1 MWPLGAPARKEQPAA
16 AMPSEGH
23 DRRRLPAAALVVVVL
38 AAVVRMLVD
47 IRNPPGVTQ
56 DSLVY
61 LDLSPHAPLGP
72 FSPTRPNG
80 YPLVLRL
87 LDVLPGAHLNAVT
100 AVQHA
105 AGIAVGAMVYLLAAW
120 AGVRRGLA
128 LAAAG
133 IVLADAHTVALEQ
146 SILAETFFTLTL
158 VASVFLVVNGR
169 TGAPAVA
176 AGGLLLGVACTMR
189 TVGLFAVPVWLAWL
203 VLARFGRRG
212 VLLGLAGVVVP
223 VVAYSTMHAVQGAGF
238 SLVGSDGWYLYA
250 RVATIADCT
259 GADVPPETRPLCQ
272 GPRSRPFEFYLYD
285 PASPAYQLFYGRG
298 MDLEEAVTPENNR
311 LLRRFSLAVIR
322 AHPVSFAAS
331 VSKEFLRYLRPAQA
345 QNELRLWSTPGTL
358 LSWYERWMH
367 LVWWMVVGALL
378 AGMAVIAVGRR
389 AKEAALLVGMAA
401 ALILGA
407 ATTSGFNNRYLVPTL
422 PLLAAAGAL
431 AADEALTWWRSR
443 AARRSSREAPSG
455 DARPHPAA
463 R

>member
-1 MWPLGAPARKEQPAA
+1 MGAPARKEQPAA

-23 DRRRLPAAALVVVVL
+23 DRRRLPAGALVVVVL

-80 YPLVLRL
+80 YPFVLRL
-87 LDVLPGAHLNAVT
+87 LDVLPGAHLNVVT

-105 AGIAVGAMVYLLAAW
+105 AGIAVAAMVYVLVVW
-120 AGVRRGLA
+120 AGVRRSLA
-128 LAAAG
+128 LAAAA

-169 TGAPAVA
+169 TGARAVA
-176 AGGLLLGVACTMR
+176 ASGLLLGVACTMR

-212 VLLGLAGVVVP
+212 VLVGLAGVAAP
-223 VVAYSTMHAVQGAGF
+223 VVAYCTMHAVQGAGF

-250 RVATIADCT
+250 RVAPVADCS
-259 GADVPPETRPLCQ
+259 GADVPPETRPLCE

-331 VSKEFLRYLRPAQA
+331 VSTEFVRYLRPAQA

-358 LSWYERWMH
+358 LSWYERWIH
-367 LVWWMVVGALL
+367 LVWWMVAGALL

-389 AKEAALLVGMAA
+389 AQEAALLVGMAA

-407 ATTSGFNNRYLVPTL
+407 A
-422 PLLAAAGAL
+422 
-431 AADEALTWWRSR
+431 
-443 AARRSSREAPSG
+443 
-455 DARPHPAA
+455 
-463 R
+463 